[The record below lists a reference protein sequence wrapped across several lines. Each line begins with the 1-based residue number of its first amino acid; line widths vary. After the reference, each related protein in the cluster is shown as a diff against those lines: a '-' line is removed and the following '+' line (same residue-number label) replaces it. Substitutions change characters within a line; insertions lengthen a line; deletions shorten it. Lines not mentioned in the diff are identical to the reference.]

1 VNILS
6 RLFGKSE
13 DDRAIVRPLWQRV
26 VELARQ
32 PEWYADCG
40 IADTMPGRFD
50 AVAMVL
56 SLVMLRM
63 EQDPALTDPSVRLSE
78 LFVEDM
84 EGQLRN
90 NGVGDLVVGK
100 QVGKLMS
107 ALGGRLGSL
116 REALAQ
122 DDAALTE
129 AVARNTTMIE
139 RGDPGKVAVML
150 RALAARLDVLSAEDV
165 LAGKIPA

>member
-6 RLFGKSE
+6 RLFGKAE
-13 DDRAIVRPLWQRV
+13 DDRAVVRLLWQRV

-32 PEWYADCG
+32 PEWYAECG
-40 IADTMPGRFD
+40 IADTVPGRFD
-50 AVAMVL
+50 AIAMVL

-63 EQDPALTDPSVRLSE
+63 ERDPALTDPSVRLSE

-90 NGVGDLVVGK
+90 KGVGDLVVGK
-100 QVGKLMS
+100 HVGKLMS
-107 ALGGRLGSL
+107 ALGGRLGAL
-116 REALAQ
+116 REALTQ

-129 AVARNTTMIE
+129 AVSRNVSMIE
-139 RGDPGKVAVML
+139 GGDPAKIARRL
-150 RALAARLDVLSAEDV
+150 RD
-165 LAGKIPA
+165 LAGRLEALPAEQLLAGQIPA

>member
-6 RLFGKSE
+6 RLFGKS
-13 DDRAIVRPLWQRV
+13 DDCAAVRPLWHRV

-40 IADTMPGRFD
+40 IADTTAGRFD
-50 AVAMVL
+50 AITLVL

-63 EQDPALTDPSVRLSE
+63 ERDPTLTESSVRLSE
-78 LFVEDM
+78 LFVDDM

-100 QVGKLMS
+100 HIGKLMS

-116 REALAQ
+116 REAIAG

-129 AVARNTTMIE
+129 VVARNTSMLE
-139 RGDPGKVAVML
+139 GGDPAKVAL
-150 RALAARLDVLSAEDV
+150 RLRDLAARLEGLAAEDLLGGRV
-165 LAGKIPA
+165 PA